1 MKTLATIVG
10 IGHVKSAAA
19 SLVLAICWL
28 LSLVIVWL
36 LGLTAFQYFAPA
48 MGSLA
53 ILTVFAL
60 VMATQSA
67 SEYPWF
73 APARDAPGDI
83 PTQFKIGMEL

>member
-10 IGHVKSAAA
+10 IGHVISAAA
-19 SLVLAICWL
+19 SL
-28 LSLVIVWL
+28 
-36 LGLTAFQYFAPA
+36 A

-53 ILTVFAL
+53 VLTVFAL

-67 SEYPWF
+67 SEHPWF
-73 APARDAPGDI
+73 APARNAPADI